1 MDLCKCY
8 CIYFYVVVKYYIVS
22 MYIEKLINYL
32 VFKKI
37 RGGVEGRMNVFFWL
51 LCYFSMIYEFFCIV
65 VVYIICYLLNVGY
78 VIIYEI

>member
-1 MDLCKCY
+1 MKN
-8 CIYFYVVVKYYIVS
+8 YIVS